1 MINLERKKDH
11 KWIFQK
17 NISSSELMKAYVEA
31 LSDIGNNINLDNVKQ
46 KLRNKN
52 LYKGRSTSGNVNTM
66 GVRFSQ
72 MCFYMFGY
80 KIGKKFMPSPMTLNI
95 LNSDNNKI
103 NIKSNSLINLFSMQ
117 FPQPYSNTP
126 ATFNIYCG
134 RLIVKLLLDKRID
147 NKLYIDEM
155 IWFLPFLEKINEN
168 IYNELIESILEFR
181 NLSYMEKLNLFKS
194 VRDYDNVFSNVTHEV
209 NYYFL
214 RIFQSFGVLDI
225 NKDENHN
232 EGHLFSFNHG
242 RGVTKRTD
250 AYKSGAKVSGYVTL
264 SKEVVSDA
272 TKLIE
277 TFSAFDYPPTQ
288 ASEGIFSLRDW
299 LTELYE
305 VEPLEYL
312 NCISNKFTQDK
323 IITDVITR
331 MTYVSKYGS
340 SDGKE
345 FEQALKPFIELFRE
359 TENVEII
366 SGAGNTDLLCAMRD
380 IDTDVVYNMNVD
392 AKTRKSALEEIN
404 ARRINNHL
412 EKHGSKFCI
421 IVAPK
426 FAMGVKKDIEGHKI
440 VVVRAE
446 ELGAYCYRECT
457 SSRDGYADFTSLL
470 NIIKSKYGSDITE
483 ELRDLTQYR
492 YGIAV

>member
-17 NISSSELMKAYVEA
+17 NISSSELMKAYIET
-31 LSDIGNNINLDNVKQ
+31 LYEIGNDIKFDDLKQ

-52 LYKGRSTSGNVNTM
+52 LYKGRSKSGNTNTM

-95 LNSDNNKI
+95 LDSNNKI
-103 NIKSNSLINLFSMQ
+103 DIKSNSLVNLFSMQ
-117 FPQPYSNTP
+117 FPQPYSKTSDH
-126 ATFNIYCG
+126 FNIYCG

-147 NKLYIDEM
+147 NKLYIDEF
-155 IWFLPFLEKINEN
+155 IWFIPFLEKIDEK
-168 IYNELIESILEFR
+168 IYSELIASILEFR
-181 NLSYMEKLNLFKS
+181 NLSYNKKMELFRS
-194 VRDYDNVFSNVTHEV
+194 VRDYNDVFANVTHEI

-214 RIFQSFGVLDI
+214 RIFQSFGVFDI
-225 NKDENHN
+225 VEDKNHN
-232 EGHLFSFNHG
+232 NGQLFSFNHG
-242 RGVTKRTD
+242 VSDTKRTD
-250 AYKSGAKVSGYVTL
+250 AYKSGAKVSGYVSL
-264 SKEVVSDA
+264 SKEVIQNA
-272 TKLIE
+272 EKLNDS
-277 TFSAFDYPPTQ
+277 FSVFDCPTSQ
-288 ASEGIFSLRDW
+288 NTEGIYSVRDW

-305 VEPLEYL
+305 IEPLKYL
-312 NCISNKFTQDK
+312 NCISNKFEQDRN
-323 IITDVITR
+323 IIDVITK

-366 SGAGNTDLLCAMRD
+366 SGAGNTDLLCAMRN

-446 ELGAYCYRECT
+446 ELGAYCYRECI
-457 SSRDGYADFTSLL
+457 SSSDGYADFTSLL
-470 NIIKSKYGSDITE
+470 NIIKNNYGSDITE
-483 ELRDLTQYR
+483 SLRDLIQNR
-492 YGIAV
+492 FGIAI